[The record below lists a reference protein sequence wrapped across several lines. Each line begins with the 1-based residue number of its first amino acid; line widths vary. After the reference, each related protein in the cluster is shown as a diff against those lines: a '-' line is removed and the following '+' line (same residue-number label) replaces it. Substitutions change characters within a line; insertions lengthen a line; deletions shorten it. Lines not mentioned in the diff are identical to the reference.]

1 MVVPSRDAC
10 DGRGAYAFSENASLG
25 NTFRKKDE
33 NAESSHGVGCSFGQN
48 ACGNVVGNDAV
59 GLLSEELP
67 VGLIFFRVQRV
78 FLTTSA

>member
-1 MVVPSRDAC
+1 MLFLRTPRL
-10 DGRGAYAFSENASLG
+10 GTLSE
-25 NTFRKKDE
+25 KKMKMQ
-33 NAESSHGVGCSFGQN
+33 SHPTVWAAVFGPN
-48 ACGNVVGNDAV
+48 ACGNVVGNVAV